1 MPSLTRLPAWQALAA
16 HRRETRFDLRALFAA
31 DDKRS
36 ERFSIEQGELLLDY
50 SKHWLTDETMRLLV
64 ALAAACDM
72 QDWIARLMSGATIN
86 VSERRPALHTAL
98 RARLPVML
106 DGRDVTQEVARVR
119 TQIKGFC
126 DALRTGTV
134 KGATG
139 RAITDVINIGIGGSD
154 LGPALAVEALR
165 PYAVSQPRVHF
176 MSNVDGAHVEAIL
189 GGLDPETTLA
199 IIVSKTFSTQETL
212 TNAKTVRAWL
222 SNAVGARSGEHF
234 AAVTASVAGA
244 RSFGIADQRVFEFW
258 DWVGGRYALW
268 SAVGLPVEIAVG
280 ADHFEA
286 LCEGARD
293 IDEHFAHA
301 PLERNMPV
309 IMALLGVWYAD
320 FFETGSHAILPY
332 DMRLARFPDYLQQ
345 LEMESNGKRVTRE
358 GVAVDYAT
366 CPVIWGAPGTNGQ
379 HAFYQ
384 MLHQGTQ
391 IVPADF
397 IACLKPHHALA
408 AHHEIMLANCFAQT
422 EALMLGKT
430 ADEAR
435 ADMQAG
441 GMLADE
447 IEKLL
452 PHKVFPGNRPTSTLL
467 IQALTP
473 RALGALIA
481 LYEHKVFAQSVIWGV
496 NAFDQWGVELGKTL
510 AGRIL
515 PELSPDSAVA
525 AHDSSTRALI
535 GHVRSIHTKRRT
547 T

>member
-1 MPSLTRLPAWQALAA
+1 MSSLTKLPAWQALAA
-16 HRRETRFDLRALFAA
+16 HRRETRFELRALFAA
-31 DDKRS
+31 DEKRF
-36 ERFSIEQGELLLDY
+36 ERFSIAHGELLLDY

-72 QDWIARLMSGATIN
+72 PDWIARLTSGERIN
-86 VSERRPALHTAL
+86 VTEGRPALHTAL
-98 RARLPVML
+98 RARTPVML

-119 TQIKGFC
+119 AQMKGFC
-126 DALRTGTV
+126 DALRAGTV

-139 RAITDVINIGIGGSD
+139 RVITDVINIGIGGSD
-154 LGPALAVEALR
+154 LGPALAVEALQ

-176 MSNVDGAHVEAIL
+176 MSNVDGAHVDTIL
-189 GGLDPETTLA
+189 SALDPETTLA
-199 IIVSKTFSTQETL
+199 IIVSKTFTTQETL

-222 SNAVGARSGEHF
+222 AKTVGARSGEHF

-244 RSFGIADQRVFEFW
+244 HSFGIADRRIFEFW
-258 DWVGGRYALW
+258 DWVGGRYSLW
-268 SAVGLPVEIAVG
+268 SAVGLPIEIAIG

-286 LCEGARD
+286 LCDGARE
-293 IDEHFAHA
+293 IDEHFAQA

-320 FFETGSHAILPY
+320 FFATASHAILPY
-332 DMRLARFPDYLQQ
+332 DMRLERFPDYLQQ
-345 LEMESNGKRVTRE
+345 LEMESNGKTVTRDGE
-358 GVAVDYAT
+358 ALDYAT
-366 CPVIWGAPGTNGQ
+366 CPVVWGAPGTNGQ

-397 IACLKPHHALA
+397 IACLTPHHALPE
-408 AHHEIMLANCFAQT
+408 HHAIMLSNCFAQT

-435 ADMQAG
+435 ADMQA
-441 GMLADE
+441 LKVPANE
-447 IEKLL
+447 LEKLL

-467 IQALTP
+467 ISALTP

-510 AGRIL
+510 AARIL
-515 PELSPDSAVA
+515 PELSPDGAVA

-535 GHVRSIHTKRRT
+535 EHARSTHTKRRT
-547 T
+547 A

>member
-1 MPSLTRLPAWQALAA
+1 MSSLTKLPAWQALAA
-16 HRRETRFDLRALFAA
+16 HRRETRFELRELFAA
-31 DDKRS
+31 DDRRF
-36 ERFSIEQGELLLDY
+36 ERFSVAHGELLLDY

-72 QDWIARLMSGATIN
+72 HDWIARLMSGVTIN
-86 VSERRPALHTAL
+86 VTEGRPALHTAL
-98 RARLPVML
+98 RARTPVML
-106 DGRDVTQEVARVR
+106 DGRDVTQDVSRVR
-119 TQIKGFC
+119 GQMKGFC
-126 DALRTGTV
+126 DALRAGTL

-154 LGPALAVEALR
+154 LGPALAVEALQ
-165 PYAVSQPRVHF
+165 PYAVPQPRVHF
-176 MSNVDGAHVEAIL
+176 MSNVDGAHVETIL
-189 GGLDPETTLA
+189 GALDPETTLA

-222 SNAVGARSGEHF
+222 TQAVGARSGEHF

-258 DWVGGRYALW
+258 DWVGGRYSLW
-268 SAVGLPVEIAVG
+268 SAVGLPIEIAIG

-293 IDEHFAHA
+293 IDKHFAHA

-320 FFETGSHAILPY
+320 FFATASHAILPY
-332 DMRLARFPDYLQQ
+332 DMRLKRFPDYLQQ
-345 LEMESNGKRVTRE
+345 LEMESNGKSLTRE

-366 CPVIWGAPGTNGQ
+366 CPVVWGAPGTNGQ

-397 IACLKPHHALA
+397 IACVTPHHALPE
-408 AHHEIMLANCFAQT
+408 HHAIMLANCFAQT

-435 ADMQAG
+435 ADMQAHKVPANE
-441 GMLADE
+441 L
-447 IEKLL
+447 EKLL
-452 PHKVFPGNRPTSTLL
+452 PHKIFPGNRPTSTLL
-467 IQALTP
+467 IDALTP

-510 AGRIL
+510 AARIL
-515 PELSPDSAVA
+515 PELSPDGAVP

-535 GHVRSIHTKRRT
+535 EHARSTHTKRRT